1 MIELNRS
8 GCYHQ
13 TKTDLKHRDCCHQT
27 LTDLSQRDYLNQR
40 DQLMREIV
48 TKRLYCCTTCARYIY
63 CQGSFLNVGLSLVN
77 RKYMHG

>member
-1 MIELNRS
+1 MSVSSSLEIVKLMIELNRS

-13 TKTDLKHRDCCHQT
+13 TETDLKHRDCCHQT

-48 TKRLYCCTTCARYIY
+48 
-63 CQGSFLNVGLSLVN
+63 SPNVCIVVQPVPATFTAKGVS
-77 RKYMHG
+77 